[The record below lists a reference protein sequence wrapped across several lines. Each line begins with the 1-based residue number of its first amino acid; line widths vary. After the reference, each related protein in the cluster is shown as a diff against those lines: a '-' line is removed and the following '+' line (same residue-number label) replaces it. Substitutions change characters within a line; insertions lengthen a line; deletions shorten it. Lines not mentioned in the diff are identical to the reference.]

1 MIKIEHLDKQFAE
14 HHALQDISAEFPE
27 HQTTVILGPSGSG
40 KSTLL
45 RSLNLLERPE
55 RGQFDF
61 DQTHID
67 YSQPISDATVL
78 DVRRRTEMVFQ
89 QFNLF
94 PHLTVLQNLIEG
106 PVHVLKQDKAAAT
119 DHAQE
124 LLGKVGL
131 ADKADVYPSS
141 LSGGQAQRV
150 AIARSLAMRPEYIFL
165 DEPTSALDPELELE
179 VLKVLLQIA
188 REEQSMIIVTHNMA
202 FAQKVADKILFVE
215 DGQIRFDGTS
225 DEFFHT
231 DNERIRNFVSAMTF
245 ATLD

>member
-1 MIKIEHLDKQFAE
+1 MIRIEHLDKNFAK
-14 HHALQDISAEFPE
+14 HHALKDITTEFPE
-27 HQTTVILGPSGSG
+27 HKTTVILGPSGSG

-55 RGQFDF
+55 SGVFTFD
-61 DQTHID
+61 DTRID
-67 YSQPISDATVL
+67 YSQPISDATTL
-78 DVRRRTEMVFQ
+78 DVRWRTEMVFQ

-94 PHLTVLQNLIEG
+94 PHLTVLQNIIEG
-106 PVHVLKQDKAAAT
+106 PVHVLKKDKNVAT
-119 DHAQE
+119 EEARTI
-124 LLGKVGL
+124 LAKVGL
-131 ADKADVYPSS
+131 EDKADVYPNS

-150 AIARSLAMRPEYIFL
+150 AIARSLAMHPEYIFL

-188 REEQSMIIVTHNMA
+188 REQQSMIIVTHNMA

-215 DGQIRFDGTS
+215 DGKLEFDGTT

-231 DNERIRNFVSAMTF
+231 DNARIKSFVSAMTF
-245 ATLD
+245 ASL